1 MQVNDFIGFQKFL
14 LQEQIF
20 QRFGITRMGVFGS
33 LARGEKNIRDI
44 DILIEDENPD
54 FKKLIGFKTYLEAAL
69 GMKVDVV
76 VKKFADPVILYR
88 AMKDIKYAALD

>member
-1 MQVNDFIGFQKFL
+1 MQVNDFSSFQKFI
-14 LQEQIF
+14 QKENIF
-20 QRFGITRMGVFGS
+20 QRYGITRMGVFGS

-44 DILIEDENPD
+44 DILIDDENPD
-54 FKKLIGFKTYLEAAL
+54 FKKLIGLKTFLEESL

-88 AMKDIKYAALD
+88 AMKDIKYATLH